1 MPDHTQNFSNLLGDF
16 RNIVENDEGKIFGN
30 KLRALTGAER
40 RLLHTVL
47 IHVHRARLSPRVI
60 PGPSQFVALFL
71 PGNHG

>member
-1 MPDHTQNFSNLLGDF
+1 MPDHTLGF
-16 RNIVENDEGKIFGN
+16 LQSVGRFPHLAEMMKEIFGN

-71 PGNHG
+71 RGNHG